1 MNNMRLLITG
11 GAGFIGSA
19 VVRLAI
25 SRGYEVINLDALAY
39 AASLSNL
46 DLVSESDKYTFTH
59 CNICDKETLIA
70 IFSEHRPDAILH
82 LAAETHVD
90 RSIDAPRAFV
100 ETNIVGTYNLLD
112 TALKYW
118 TEQGRPRNFRFHH
131 ISTDEVFGSLPSDP
145 EKKFTEETPYAP
157 RSPYAASKASS
168 DHLVRAWH
176 ETYGL
181 PVVISIV
188 PIIMVLINFL
198 KNSFLL

>member
-11 GAGFIGSA
+11 GSGFIGSA

-25 SRGYEVINLDALAY
+25 SKGYEVINLDALGY

-46 DLVSESDKYTFTH
+46 GHLSESKKYTFVRA
-59 CNICDKETLIA
+59 NICDKEKLDV

-90 RSIDAPRAFV
+90 RSIDDPGAFV

-112 TALKYW
+112 AALKYW
-118 TEQGRPRNFRFHH
+118 IAQDRPKHFRFHH

-145 EKKFTEETPYAP
+145 DKKFTEQTPYAP
-157 RSPYAASKASS
+157 RSPYAAAKLYAYWITIKY
-168 DHLVRAWH
+168 RQA
-176 ETYGL
+176 
-181 PVVISIV
+181 
-188 PIIMVLINFL
+188 
-198 KNSFLL
+198 